1 LYLKPKSS
9 ISKAYIFN
17 KGALLMSEPFLG
29 QIYLVG
35 YNFAARGFSLCNG
48 QLLPI
53 SQNSA
58 LFSLLGT
65 TYGGDG
71 RTTFALP
78 DLRGRVPM
86 HFGNGPG
93 LTDRRLGQ
101 RSGQETVTLTAAEM
115 PSHSHTVNATNAD
128 GDKGGPGGKILAA
141 SPPGGNGSETI
152 YSDTAPTKQM
162 NSAMI
167 SNTGGSQAHQN
178 MQPYLVLNYQ
188 IALQGIFPSR
198 S

>member
-1 LYLKPKSS
+1 
-9 ISKAYIFN
+9 
-17 KGALLMSEPFLG
+17 MSEPFLG
-29 QIYLVG
+29 QILIFG
-35 YNFAARGFSLCNG
+35 LNFPVRGWAQCEG

-65 TYGGDG
+65 FYGGDG
-71 RTTFALP
+71 RSTFALP
-78 DLRGRVPM
+78 DLRGRVPI
-86 HFGNGPG
+86 GQGQGAG
-93 LTDRRLGQ
+93 LTDRRLG
-101 RSGQETVTLTAAEM
+101 STGGAESVTLTAAQM
-115 PSHSHTVNATNAD
+115 PTHNHIVNATNAD

-152 YSDTAPTKQM
+152 YSDTAPTRTM

-167 SNTGGSQAHQN
+167 SNAGGSLAHEN
-178 MQPYLVLNYQ
+178 MQPYLALNYQ